1 MVMYEVKIENDGT
14 PDEPSYVL
22 LYNGTNY
29 LYDNESLDAIYKYIQ
44 KLHKHHSIDRV
55 VLDPSMWES
64 PE

>member
-44 KLHKHHSIDRV
+44 KVATNKG
-55 VLDPSMWES
+55 
-64 PE
+64 